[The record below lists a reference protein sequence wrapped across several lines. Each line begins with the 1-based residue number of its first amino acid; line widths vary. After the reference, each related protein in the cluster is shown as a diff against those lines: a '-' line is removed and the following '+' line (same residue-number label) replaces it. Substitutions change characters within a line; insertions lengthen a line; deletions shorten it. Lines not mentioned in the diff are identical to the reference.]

1 MPFQRLRLLIAYD
14 PEHGLCERV
23 IPRMKELLLNRAFDV
38 DVVTFGEGADLTPYR
53 GLILGAPVRGLGL
66 RGDQPSEAFQKFV
79 AESDGLDEKRVALF
93 SVYSFVP
100 GRMLARMRELV
111 EARGAQVVVSTAYHR
126 FRPQEG
132 EHVLP
137 AECMVRIRGG

>member
-1 MPFQRLRLLIAYD
+1 MSFKRLRLLIAYD
-14 PEHGLCERV
+14 PEQGLCERV

-38 DVVTFGEGADLTPYR
+38 DVVTFGEGADLSPYR
-53 GLILGAPVRGLGL
+53 GLILGSPVRGLGL

-79 AESDGLDEKRVALF
+79 ADSEGLDEKRVALF
-93 SVYSFVP
+93 TVYSLRP
-100 GRMLARMRELV
+100 GRILARMREQV
-111 EARGAQVVVSTAYHR
+111 EARGAQVVVATGYNR

>member
-1 MPFQRLRLLIAYD
+1 MSFKRLRLLIAYD
-14 PEHGLCERV
+14 PEQGLCERV

-38 DVVTFGEGADLTPYR
+38 DVVTFVEGADLSPYR
-53 GLILGAPVRGLGL
+53 GLILGSPVRGLGL

-79 AESDGLDEKRVALF
+79 ADSEGLDEKRVALF
-93 SVYSFVP
+93 TVYNLRP
-100 GRMLARMRELV
+100 GRILARMREQV
-111 EARGAQVVVSTAYHR
+111 EARGAQVVVAAAYNR
-126 FRPQEG
+126 FRSQEG